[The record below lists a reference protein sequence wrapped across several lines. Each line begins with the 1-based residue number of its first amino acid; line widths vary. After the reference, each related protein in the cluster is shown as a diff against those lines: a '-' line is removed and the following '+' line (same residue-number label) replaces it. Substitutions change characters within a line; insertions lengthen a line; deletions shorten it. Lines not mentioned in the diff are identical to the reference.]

1 MDIFNLLTLIGGL
14 SLFLFGMN
22 IMGQALERRAGGRL
36 RGLLGKLTTNKI
48 AGLLTGLGITAIIQ
62 SSSATTVMV
71 VGFVN
76 SGIMTL
82 KQAVNVIM
90 GANIGTTVTAWI
102 LSLAGIDS
110 ANFFVKLLKPSA
122 FTPVLALIGI
132 IMYMFLK
139 NDKKKDTGLILL
151 GFATLMFGM
160 ESMSGAVSG
169 LRNIEGF
176 KNLFIMFKN
185 PILGV
190 VAGAVLTAII
200 QSSSASVGILQ
211 ALAVTGQV
219 SFGAAIPIIMGQ
231 NIGTCVTAMLS
242 SIGANKNAK
251 RAALVHLSFNVI
263 GTAVLLAVFYLIK
276 LIFAPVFLEESA
288 SLLGIAVA
296 HSVFNV
302 LCTVLILPFSG
313 LLEKLVIRLVPDAG
327 VPETATE
334 LDERL
339 LATPAIAM
347 DRCHEVA
354 VDMANIAIAAL
365 KDGLAVVNGFSPE
378 LAADIRSKEEKT
390 DHYEDILGTYLVKL
404 STRQISG
411 ADSEEAAKLLKMIG
425 DFERIAD
432 HAVNLLE
439 SSEEMER
446 KSLSF
451 GKEAVEELRVIC
463 AAVGEI
469 LDLALTAFLD
479 DDVKAASRV
488 EPLEQVIDQLK
499 EQLRTRHIIR
509 LQQGNST
516 MDVGFIWSDLLT
528 SLERTSD
535 HCSNIAGC
543 VMDMN
548 RHDLNLHETLREF
561 RNGSEEFR
569 EKYREYAGK
578 YKIVD

>member
-1 MDIFNLLTLIGGL
+1 
-14 SLFLFGMN
+14 
-22 IMGQALERRAGGRL
+22 
-36 RGLLGKLTTNKI
+36 
-48 AGLLTGLGITAIIQ
+48 
-62 SSSATTVMV
+62 
-71 VGFVN
+71 
-76 SGIMTL
+76 
-82 KQAVNVIM
+82 
-90 GANIGTTVTAWI
+90 
-102 LSLAGIDS
+102 
-110 ANFFVKLLKPSA
+110 
-122 FTPVLALIGI
+122 
-132 IMYMFLK
+132 
-139 NDKKKDTGLILL
+139 
-151 GFATLMFGM
+151 
-160 ESMSGAVSG
+160 
-169 LRNIEGF
+169 
-176 KNLFIMFKN
+176 
-185 PILGV
+185 
-190 VAGAVLTAII
+190 
-200 QSSSASVGILQ
+200 
-211 ALAVTGQV
+211 
-219 SFGAAIPIIMGQ
+219 
-231 NIGTCVTAMLS
+231 
-242 SIGANKNAK
+242 
-251 RAALVHLSFNVI
+251 
-263 GTAVLLAVFYLIK
+263 
-276 LIFAPVFLEESA
+276 
-288 SLLGIAVA
+288 
-296 HSVFNV
+296 
-302 LCTVLILPFSG
+302 
-313 LLEKLVIRLVPDAG
+313 
-327 VPETATE
+327 
-334 LDERL
+334 
-339 LATPAIAM
+339 
-347 DRCHEVA
+347 
-354 VDMANIAIAAL
+354 
-365 KDGLAVVNGFSPE
+365 
-378 LAADIRSKEEKT
+378 
-390 DHYEDILGTYLVKL
+390 LGTYLVKL